1 MLVRTGGLI
10 TPGLIF
16 ETDTLELY
24 WRGDTVF
31 TCNMRIPSFL
41 SPSLSWMEGV
51 LPSLTHLIVS
61 IRHQICFS
69 VPYICCAKSSSSG
82 FKTTQTRRKKK
93 TVQSPCYALGVLLY
107 WTTWNSSYLWGNAF
121 VFSLLRERKGTV
133 CRAGLDTR
141 VQSKCLV
148 AELLS
153 WEQKVA
159 HIVVVSFPLHQIKTF
174 FFFLLWEAGPAAP
187 EPMQAGENET
197 SAAASKKQNKTKKKE
212 SGVSVL
218 DVLKHQQQ
226 QTERNLVFLWW
237 ATNKAEW

>member
-1 MLVRTGGLI
+1 
-10 TPGLIF
+10 
-16 ETDTLELY
+16 
-24 WRGDTVF
+24 
-31 TCNMRIPSFL
+31 
-41 SPSLSWMEGV
+41 MEGV

-197 SAAASKKQNKTKKKE
+197 SAAAS
-212 SGVSVL
+212 
-218 DVLKHQQQ
+218 
-226 QTERNLVFLWW
+226 
-237 ATNKAEW
+237 